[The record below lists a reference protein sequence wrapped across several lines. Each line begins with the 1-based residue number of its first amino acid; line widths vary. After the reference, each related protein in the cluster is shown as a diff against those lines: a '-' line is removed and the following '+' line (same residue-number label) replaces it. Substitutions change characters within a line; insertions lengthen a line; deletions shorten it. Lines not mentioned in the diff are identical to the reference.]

1 MGAKALDVGAELGG
15 RRTTAASNAALT
27 LKPSA
32 SVNPYSS
39 LFLSLAD
46 DPSFKTALQDFISGG
61 SSGTNY
67 GTASR
72 ANDVNTPF

>member
-1 MGAKALDVGAELGG
+1 MGAGALDVGTALGG

-32 SVNPYSS
+32 SVNPYAS
-39 LFLSLAD
+39 LFTSLAD
-46 DPSFKTALQDFISGG
+46 DPSFKTALQDFISGD

-72 ANDVNTPF
+72 ANDVNANF

>member
-1 MGAKALDVGAELGG
+1 
-15 RRTTAASNAALT
+15 
-27 LKPSA
+27 
-32 SVNPYSS
+32 
-39 LFLSLAD
+39 LFTSLAD